1 MTFNPGT
8 IRCGRLV
15 LLAVACLV
23 LAVACA
29 PVPQTGAPSTRHSAA
44 EQPAPQ
50 QAAVPVEREAD
61 GSVLFRR
68 TYTPPYVA
76 ETVSLPPRGPQGS
89 INYEKRGVSPL
100 RYKLRFNH
108 DILLRHG
115 TLELNLERLP
125 APAVTPG
132 AGETDALFTL
142 TDGQGAVVMSVYS
155 VWGIPAGVDEQFKH
169 GLLVEFSKVMPTS
182 VWGYWMPLPRE
193 IEVGEAY
200 QLAFSWGEQGNRAF
214 FNGELLSG
222 YTDYKERDPV
232 DRNADSF
239 LPYLHQVRLLLL
251 GNDTY
256 NGDNSPLDANQLHD
270 ITIYAEQR

>member
-1 MTFNPGT
+1 
-8 IRCGRLV
+8 
-15 LLAVACLV
+15 
-23 LAVACA
+23 
-29 PVPQTGAPSTRHSAA
+29 VPQSGAPAKRPSAA

-50 QAAVPVEREAD
+50 QAAVSVEREAD
-61 GSVLFRR
+61 GTVLFHR

-76 ETVSLPPRGPQGS
+76 ETVTLPPRGPQGS

-100 RYKLRFNH
+100 LYKLKFYR

-125 APAVTPG
+125 APEVTPG

-142 TDGQGAVVMSVYS
+142 TDGQGAVVLSVYS
-155 VWGIPAGVDEQFKH
+155 VWGIPAGADEQFKH
-169 GLLVEFSKVMPTS
+169 GLLVEFSKIMPTS
-182 VWGYWMPLPRE
+182 VWGYWMPFPRE
-193 IEVGEAY
+193 IDVGEAY

-214 FNGELLSG
+214 LNGQLLTG
-222 YTDYKERDPV
+222 YPDYKERDPV

-239 LPYLHQVRLLLL
+239 LPHLHQVRLLMI

-256 NGDNSPLDANQLHD
+256 TGDNSPLDANQLHD
-270 ITIYAEQR
+270 ITIFAEQR